1 MQCFPPMSEPSGLF
15 DGLADF
21 EVQFFRDLI
30 RSYAKLDLGMRGFF
44 YHRIKQVVKEAI
56 ELLRNEGGADVHT
69 GDDN

>member
-1 MQCFPPMSEPSGLF
+1 MIEPPGLF

-56 ELLRNEGGADVHT
+56 ELLRNEGAGAHT
-69 GDDN
+69 GDEN

>member
-1 MQCFPPMSEPSGLF
+1 MTEPPGLF

-56 ELLRNEGGADVHT
+56 ELLRNEGNAAAHT
-69 GDDN
+69 GDEN